1 MSQNLHND
9 YSFWLV
15 LLSLSVLKVKF
26 SVRSTVDVLWFKLL
40 IFVCNDSPQQGL
52 LLWPRA
58 ITQTI
63 HLLYVL
69 RGNRYSWFGRTFN
82 WSCPCSSCC
91 SRFTLHHDLY
101 QGILFESGYLHT
113 SSFRRLRVHDRSSNK
128 VMSPWQDPNPV
139 HSPPM
144 IELGLEGLFVLWS
157 FLLRVGVGRS
167 MPFPHCFSMVS

>member
-1 MSQNLHND
+1 MFDPRLTFFDS
-9 YSFWLV
+9 SFWFLCV
-15 LLSLSVLKVKF
+15 MILLSKVF
-26 SVRSTVDVLWFKLL
+26 F
-40 IFVCNDSPQQGL
+40 FGL
-52 LLWPRA
+52 EQSHKRFISKV

-82 WSCPCSSCC
+82 WSCPCPSCC

-113 SSFRRLRVHDRSSNK
+113 LSFRRLQIHDHSSNK

-167 MPFPHCFSMVS
+167 MPFPHRFSMVS